1 MENDDKLKAF
11 FKEHAQPLR
20 REVWFSRRVMN
31 RLPGETRR
39 KIRIIEMTVWFIS
52 AIFGLSL
59 CFMFGK
65 SITAISDYKELFSV
79 MNLFWRIS
87 LLSYFAYDKQKNA
100 GNLSCVFLFIFLIN
114 RIDDIKR
121 DRLLLPVLPI
131 IHCQTDRAFL
141 RVPVR

>member
-65 SITAISDYKELFSV
+65 SITDPCLGWEKSEKLI
-79 MNLFWRIS
+79 
-87 LLSYFAYDKQKNA
+87 YDIADQ
-100 GNLSCVFLFIFLIN
+100 L
-114 RIDDIKR
+114 
-121 DRLLLPVLPI
+121 
-131 IHCQTDRAFL
+131 
-141 RVPVR
+141 

>member
-52 AIFGLSL
+52 AIF
-59 CFMFGK
+59 
-65 SITAISDYKELFSV
+65 
-79 MNLFWRIS
+79 
-87 LLSYFAYDKQKNA
+87 
-100 GNLSCVFLFIFLIN
+100 
-114 RIDDIKR
+114 
-121 DRLLLPVLPI
+121 
-131 IHCQTDRAFL
+131 
-141 RVPVR
+141 

>member
-39 KIRIIEMTVWFIS
+39 KIRIIEMTVS

-79 MNLFWRIS
+79 MNLFTFLAFISVLLILANQLIKLFRI
-87 LLSYFAYDKQKNA
+87 
-100 GNLSCVFLFIFLIN
+100 
-114 RIDDIKR
+114 R
-121 DRLLLPVLPI
+121 
-131 IHCQTDRAFL
+131 
-141 RVPVR
+141 

>member
-65 SITAISDYKELFSV
+65 SITAISDNKELFSV
-79 MNLFWRIS
+79 MNLFTFLAFISVLLILANQLIKLFRI
-87 LLSYFAYDKQKNA
+87 
-100 GNLSCVFLFIFLIN
+100 
-114 RIDDIKR
+114 R
-121 DRLLLPVLPI
+121 
-131 IHCQTDRAFL
+131 
-141 RVPVR
+141 

>member
-1 MENDDKLKAF
+1 MENNDKLKAF

-79 MNLFWRIS
+79 MNLFTFLAFISVLLILANQLIKLFRI
-87 LLSYFAYDKQKNA
+87 
-100 GNLSCVFLFIFLIN
+100 
-114 RIDDIKR
+114 R
-121 DRLLLPVLPI
+121 
-131 IHCQTDRAFL
+131 
-141 RVPVR
+141 